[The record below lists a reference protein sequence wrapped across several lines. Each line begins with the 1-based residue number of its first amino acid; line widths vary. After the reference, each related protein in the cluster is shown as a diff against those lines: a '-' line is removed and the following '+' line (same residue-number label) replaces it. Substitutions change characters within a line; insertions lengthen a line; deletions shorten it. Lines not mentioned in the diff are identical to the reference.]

1 MVGGVSM
8 LRQFIYNLR
17 NTKKST
23 ERAWVEINIEH
34 LNQNYVRLKNKLA
47 AGCEIMAVLKA
58 DAYGN
63 GDLIMAKELS
73 RLGVRAFAVET
84 VDEGITLR
92 KNKIKGE
99 ILIFSETPE
108 TQIVAL
114 SKYGLTQSVASL
126 EYAKLLNS
134 TRKHISIHINLT
146 AEMEHLQGNRIGV
159 EEVKKIYQ
167 QEYTRVTGIYA
178 KLTNEAST
186 QLEDIILTE
195 MEIEAF
201 YSIITYLNGA
211 GIAVGKTHLQSSY
224 GILHYPHIKC
234 DYARVGSALYG
245 LCDGEGQF
253 KPVLSMRA
261 RVLMTK
267 QLSDGECYYYGDCY
281 IANREMNVAVISIG
295 SADGIPKGLSSGD
308 GYLILHGERVPVI
321 GQVCMNQL
329 LVDISQLEQVAPGDI
344 ATVVGSEGELTIYL
358 NDIAME
364 SGNIADEVLDRFLKC
379 FNQGII
385 YVK

>member
-1 MVGGVSM
+1 M
-8 LRQFIYNLR
+8 
-17 NTKKST
+17 
-23 ERAWVEINIEH
+23 
-34 LNQNYVRLKNKLA
+34 
-47 AGCEIMAVLKA
+47 
-58 DAYGN
+58 
-63 GDLIMAKELS
+63 
-73 RLGVRAFAVET
+73 
-84 VDEGITLR
+84 R

-134 TRKHISIHINLT
+134 TRQHISIHINLT

-201 YSIITYLNGA
+201 YSIITYLKGE

-224 GILHYPHIKC
+224 GILHYSHIKC